1 MSKNF
6 TIMNVVSVYS
16 EQELIKRFPKLS
28 DPKVMKS
35 FLSSSLIDESDDT
48 KFIKTS
54 SGMLDDNKYRLFD
67 EDWITE
73 LYDYDEREIEYCI
86 DIIDQITKSE
96 DNQNKTKEWTEE

>member
-54 SGMLDDNKYRLFD
+54 SGMLDDNKYRIKTPGKNRAFSLIDRLIHDHLWWILVFD
-67 EDWITE
+67 
-73 LYDYDEREIEYCI
+73 
-86 DIIDQITKSE
+86 
-96 DNQNKTKEWTEE
+96 